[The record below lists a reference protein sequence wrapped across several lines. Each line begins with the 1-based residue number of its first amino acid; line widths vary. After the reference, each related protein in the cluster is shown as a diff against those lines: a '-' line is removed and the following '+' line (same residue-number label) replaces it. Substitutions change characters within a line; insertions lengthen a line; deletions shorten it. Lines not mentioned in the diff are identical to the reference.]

1 MTKKKTEAKKVGR
14 PRKERDPK
22 AAQMVKTMASR
33 LIPQD
38 DICVALKEAG
48 FEYMNKNT
56 LEREYREDLD
66 AGYAL
71 GRSKL
76 RQTAMDV
83 AINEKDRSVLIFLL
97 KSVCGLREHSSVEMT
112 SPDGSMSPKAGTSIN
127 FSGMT
132 PEEITNIAR
141 AAFTGE

>member
-1 MTKKKTEAKKVGR
+1 MAKKTEKNPKGAGR
-14 PRKERDPK
+14 PKKERDPR
-22 AAQMVKTMASR
+22 AARMVKTMASR
-33 LIPQD
+33 LIPQE

-76 RQTAMDV
+76 RQTAMEV

-112 SPDGSMSPKAGTSIN
+112 SPDGSMSPK
-127 FSGMT
+127 
-132 PEEITNIAR
+132 E
-141 AAFTGE
+141 FTIHFIKPGENVGE